1 MAEGFVRSQDLSVDG
16 IADGQVECFTWHGR
30 NCRQGS
36 AHERDHFRHLKADL
50 LLGGHRDELNM
61 PLNKIKIDMA
71 LVFSAGVLWSTVGIG
86 VRLIE
91 TANVW
96 QILLYRSMSL
106 SVFLLL
112 IIACLKKS
120 NPIKSLINTGYAG
133 LIGGFALLAAYS
145 GGIYSIQ
152 KISVANALLLFA
164 TAPFFAA
171 LLGRLFLGEK
181 ISLVTWSAIGAALAG
196 VFVMV
201 SDKFGSSSLG
211 GSVAALGS
219 AVGFA
224 AFTLALRHG
233 KSTEMLPTV
242 FLSGLLAL
250 PLTGLIC
257 VSTGSSVFLS
267 QNDTV
272 IALVM
277 GVFQVGLGLV
287 LYTIGSKTIPAA
299 ELTLLS
305 LSEVMLAPIWVWM
318 FLDEIPDKLT
328 LLGGAIILSALVGTA
343 VAKINRGQVP
353 ETSSL

>member
-1 MAEGFVRSQDLSVDG
+1 
-16 IADGQVECFTWHGR
+16 
-30 NCRQGS
+30 
-36 AHERDHFRHLKADL
+36 LKADL
-50 LLGGHRDELNM
+50 LLREYRDELNM
-61 PLNKIKIDMA
+61 PWTRMKTDMA

-106 SVFLLL
+106 SVFLFL

-171 LLGRLFLGEK
+171 LLGRFFLGEK
-181 ISLVTWSAIGAALAG
+181 ISIVTWSAIGAALAG
-196 VFVMV
+196 VFEMV

-211 GSVAALGS
+211 GSLAALGS
-219 AVGFA
+219 AIGFA
-224 AFTLALRHG
+224 VFTLALRHG

-242 FLSGLLAL
+242 FLSGLLAI

-257 VSTGSSVFLS
+257 ISTGSSVFLS
-267 QNDTV
+267 QNDTA

-299 ELTLLS
+299 ELTLIS
-305 LSEVMLAPIWVWM
+305 LSEVMLAPIWVWI
-318 FLDEIPDKLT
+318 FLNEIPDRLT
-328 LLGGAIILSALVGTA
+328 LLGGTIILSALVGTA

-353 ETSSL
+353 ESSSV

>member
-1 MAEGFVRSQDLSVDG
+1 MA
-16 IADGQVECFTWHGR
+16 
-30 NCRQGS
+30 N
-36 AHERDHFRHLKADL
+36 
-50 LLGGHRDELNM
+50 
-61 PLNKIKIDMA
+61 
-71 LVFSAGVLWSTVGIG
+71 
-86 VRLIE
+86 
-91 TANVW
+91 
-96 QILLYRSMSL
+96 LLYRSMSCRR
-106 SVFLLL
+106 VVDN
-112 IIACLKKS
+112 CLPEKVQ
-120 NPIKSLINTGYAG
+120 PDQIPDQYRYAG

-224 AFTLALRHG
+224 VFTLALRHG

-257 VSTGSSVFLS
+257 ISTGSSVFS
-267 QNDTV
+267 PKRHCHRF
-272 IALVM
+272 
-277 GVFQVGLGLV
+277 GHGCFPGRSGFV
-287 LYTIGSKTIPAA
+287 LLHIGSKTIPAA
-299 ELTLLS
+299 ELTLMS
-305 LSEVMLAPIWVWM
+305 LSEVMLAPIWVWI
-318 FLDEIPDKLT
+318 F
-328 LLGGAIILSALVGTA
+328 
-343 VAKINRGQVP
+343 
-353 ETSSL
+353 